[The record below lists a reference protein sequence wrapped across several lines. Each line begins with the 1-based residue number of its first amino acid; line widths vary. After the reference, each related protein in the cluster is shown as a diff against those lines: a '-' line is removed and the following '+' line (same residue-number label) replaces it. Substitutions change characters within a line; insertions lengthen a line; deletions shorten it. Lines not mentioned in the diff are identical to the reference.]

1 MPKATKDTKQT
12 IEKKEKINRKK
23 VQTSKNETKKT
34 EKKTSSTAETV
45 KIAKSKKESTSKSAK
60 TKRTK
65 LLVSD
70 ISIKAKKGA
79 TITKNKL
86 PSQSKK
92 PSTKKVEVL
101 EYYDLPYHYNETIVK
116 LLYQT
121 PTTLFVYWDI
131 SDEDKQ
137 KYMKQY
143 GEYFFYNTK
152 PVLIVK
158 NKTLHYQYEIEIND
172 FANSWYLQ
180 VKDSKCVYEIE
191 LGRKAINQY
200 VTIPN
205 NYLFVTTSNYVESP
219 NDHVLIENLKPEI
232 TFQNVKTKQYYTKQ
246 FDPLSLEKI
255 YKKENITVKKFYQK
269 MYKTAF
275 VDSKYFD
282 LHNPSSGNPTSTF
295 K

>member
-1 MPKATKDTKQT
+1 MPRATKDTKQA
-12 IEKKEKINRKK
+12 IEKKEKRNTKK
-23 VQTSKNETKKT
+23 VLTSKAEMKKV
-34 EKKTSSTAETV
+34 EKKTNKITEATKNKKESASKSKNV
-45 KIAKSKKESTSKSAK
+45 KTKQTKLSVSDVPIKSKKGVST
-60 TKRTK
+60 
-65 LLVSD
+65 
-70 ISIKAKKGA
+70 
-79 TITKNKL
+79 TKNKL
-86 PSQSKK
+86 PTKTQKQ
-92 PSTKKVEVL
+92 PTKKVEVL
-101 EYYDLPYHYNETIVK
+101 EYYDLPYRYNETIVK

-137 KYMKQY
+137 KYIEQY

-205 NYLFVTTSNYVESP
+205 NYLSVTTSNDIESP

-232 TFQNVKTKQYYTKQ
+232 TFQNVKTKEYYTKQ

-275 VDSKYFD
+275 VDAKHFD

>member
-1 MPKATKDTKQT
+1 MPRATKDTKQT
-12 IEKKEKINRKK
+12 TEKKEKLN
-23 VQTSKNETKKT
+23 TKKT
-34 EKKTSSTAETV
+34 ETKKAEKKRNTTTEAIKKV
-45 KIAKSKKESTSKSAK
+45 KTTKTPKESTSKSVK
-60 TKRTK
+60 TKQTK
-65 LLVSD
+65 LSVSD
-70 ISIKAKKGA
+70 VPIKAKKGA
-79 TITKNKL
+79 TTKNKL
-86 PSQSKK
+86 PTQTPKQ
-92 PSTKKVEVL
+92 PTKKVEVL
-101 EYYDLPYHYNETIVK
+101 EYYDLPYRYNETIVK

-137 KYMKQY
+137 KYIKQY

-158 NKTLHYQYEIEIND
+158 NKTLHYQYEVEIND

-180 VKDSKCVYEIE
+180 VNDSKCVYEIE

-205 NYLFVTTSNYVESP
+205 NYLPVTTSNDIESP

-232 TFQNVKTKQYYTKQ
+232 TFQNVKTHQYYTKP
-246 FDPLSLEKI
+246 FNPLSLEKI
-255 YKKENITVKKFYQK
+255 YKKQNITVKKFYQK

-275 VDSKYFD
+275 VDAKHFD